1 VLAAGVAISY
11 LVCSPLFICS
21 GIEYGKGLKKLKAQ
35 VFINKLTNNNNENEL
50 STDIKNLNHTNEN
63 SAY

>member
-1 VLAAGVAISY
+1 MLAAGVAISY